1 VASAALVGPL
11 AVSSPS
17 PDDRSSLWPWGLLNI
32 PHALLPPANLIA
44 YSAGGYEPR
53 DFAMAGTVVIILIGL
68 LTALTLH

>member
-1 VASAALVGPL
+1 VASAALPGRL

-17 PDDRSSLWPWGLLNI
+17 PDDRSSLRPWGLLNI
-32 PHALLPPANLIA
+32 PQPFSHPANLIA

-53 DFAMAGTVVIILIGL
+53 DFAIAGTVMAILIGL

>member
-1 VASAALVGPL
+1 VAMG
-11 AVSSPS
+11 VSQH
-17 PDDRSSLWPWGLLNI
+17 SST
-32 PHALLPPANLIA
+32 LLPPANLIA

>member
-1 VASAALVGPL
+1 VASAALLGRL

-17 PDDRSSLWPWGLLNI
+17 PDDRSSLWPWGS
-32 PHALLPPANLIA
+32 PQHSSTLLPPANLIA

-53 DFAMAGTVVIILIGL
+53 DFAIAGTVMAILIGL

>member
-1 VASAALVGPL
+1 MASAALVGPL

-32 PHALLPPANLIA
+32 PQPFSHPANLIA

-53 DFAMAGTVVIILIGL
+53 DFAIAGTVMAILIGL